1 MPKKLIEINK
11 FTGGIVSTPSSTDTD
26 EQSAKY
32 SSNID
37 PQTADGRLQGI
48 DEDKILTSS
57 GFATPGTGLDFT
69 NTNTVTVSF
78 IKSV

>member
-11 FTGGIVSTPSSTDTD
+11 FTGGIVSTPSATDTD

-37 PQTADGRLQGI
+37 ALTA
-48 DEDKILTSS
+48 
-57 GFATPGTGLDFT
+57 
-69 NTNTVTVSF
+69 
-78 IKSV
+78 